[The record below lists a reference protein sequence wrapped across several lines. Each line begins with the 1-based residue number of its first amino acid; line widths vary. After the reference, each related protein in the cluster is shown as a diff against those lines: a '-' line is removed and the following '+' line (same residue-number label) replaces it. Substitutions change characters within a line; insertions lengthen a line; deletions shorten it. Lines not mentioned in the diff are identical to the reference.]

1 MSKWNLLVVVCA
13 LSFIATES
21 TQYVEAKPRSGGF
34 SRSSSFRSSSSSR
47 SSSFGSS
54 KPRSS
59 YSSGSSSSKSKYS
72 SGSSSS
78 SSKSKYSSGSRS
90 TNTSTSK
97 YSSGSTSR
105 PSSASGSST
114 ATTSSKAKA
123 NKAAAS
129 QRSYQQTKQATA
141 PPRSSYVSKSGKTVN
156 VRKDSKVTSTIRSKP
171 STSYQ
176 PQQRTKRTEVH
187 VHHYGYSHPTSW
199 YYNQPTF
206 YVGGGYSSAFWWMMS
221 EWSAERRA
229 RWLYNN
235 QNVIEQAAYE
245 RGMKDQAVAA
255 EIAKLKQQ
263 NAPVNSDYVDPEFTD
278 NPDLMYTQDYVEAAY
293 NPTVTVPENSSS
305 FWTYFLT
312 LVIVLGVVGILFYVA
327 TQVRWGK

>member
-1 MSKWNLLVVVCA
+1 MSKWNLVVVICA

-21 TQYVEAKPRSGGF
+21 VQYVDAKPRSGGF
-34 SRSSSFRSSSSSR
+34 SRSSSSFRSSSSSR

-78 SSKSKYSSGSRS
+78 PKSKYSSGSTS
-90 TNTSTSK
+90 TKSNTSK

-114 ATTSSKAKA
+114 ATTTSKAKA

-141 PPRSSYVSKSGKTVN
+141 PPRSNYVAKSGKTVN
-156 VRKDSKVTSTIRSKP
+156 VRKDSKVTKTIRSKP
-171 STSYQ
+171 STAYQ

-187 VHHYGYSHPTSW
+187 IHNHGYSHPTSW
-199 YYNQPTF
+199 YYNQPSF

-255 EIAKLKQQ
+255 EIAKLKQEKV
-263 NAPVNSDYVDPEFTD
+263 PVNSDYVDPEFTE

-293 NPTVTVPENSSS
+293 NPTVVAPKSSS
-305 FWTYFLT
+305 FWTYFWT
-312 LVIVLGVVGILFYVA
+312 IVVVLGIVSALFYVA